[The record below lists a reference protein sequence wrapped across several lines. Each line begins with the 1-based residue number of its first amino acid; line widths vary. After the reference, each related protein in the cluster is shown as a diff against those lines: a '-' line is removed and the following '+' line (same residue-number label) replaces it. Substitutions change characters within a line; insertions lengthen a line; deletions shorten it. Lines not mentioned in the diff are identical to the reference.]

1 MGNRRTMKKKYQYV
15 LFDLDGTLTDS
26 ARGIMNA
33 IEHALHTYGITVNDR
48 NTLRPFLGPPLA
60 ESMRKYY
67 GFDVEQ
73 SLEAVDRFRE
83 YYDVKGL
90 FENDVY
96 EGIPELLDD
105 LKTAGYKLCLATSKP
120 EGTARR
126 ILEHF
131 DLARYFEFI
140 GGATLDES
148 REKKGDV
155 IRYVLETC
163 GISEEDKNQVIM
175 VGDRSNDVI
184 GAKENGLDCIGALY
198 GYGSREELLGA
209 GADALAETP
218 ADVKTI
224 VEKF

>member
-1 MGNRRTMKKKYQYV
+1 MEKNIQHV

-33 IEHALHTYGITVNDR
+33 IEYSLHTYGITVTDR
-48 NTLRPFLGPPLA
+48 STLRPFIGPPLA

-67 GFDVEQ
+67 GFGVEQ
-73 SLEAVDRFRE
+73 SLEAVERFRE
-83 YYDVKGL
+83 YYDGKGGL

-96 EGIPELLDD
+96 EGIPELLDE
-105 LKTAGYKLCLATSKP
+105 LRNAGYHLYLATSKP
-120 EGTARR
+120 EETAKR

-131 DLARYFEFI
+131 DLARRFDFI

-155 IRYVLETC
+155 ICYVLETC
-163 GISEEDKNQVIM
+163 GITDKSQVVM
-175 VGDRSNDVI
+175 VGDRSNDIV
-184 GAKENGLDCIGALY
+184 GAKENGLKSIGVLY

-209 GADALAETP
+209 GADVLAQTP

-224 VEKF
+224 VEEF

>member
-1 MGNRRTMKKKYQYV
+1 MKKQYL

-33 IEHALHTYGITVNDR
+33 IEYALHTYGITVNDR
-48 NTLRPFLGPPLA
+48 STLRPFIGPPLA

-67 GFDVEQ
+67 GFGVEQ
-73 SLEAVDRFRE
+73 SLEAVERFRE
-83 YYDVKGL
+83 YYDGKGGL

-105 LKTAGYKLCLATSKP
+105 LRSAGYHLYLATSKP
-120 EGTARR
+120 EDTARR

-131 DLARYFEFI
+131 DLARRFDFI

-155 IRYVLETC
+155 IRYVLESC
-163 GISEEDKNQVIM
+163 GIAESDKDQVVMI
-175 VGDRSNDVI
+175 GDRSNDIV
-184 GAKENGLDCIGALY
+184 GAKENGLESIGVLY
-198 GYGSREELLGA
+198 GYGSREELLDA
-209 GADALAETP
+209 GADYLAKTP
-218 ADVKTI
+218 ADVMRIVSGEELKT
-224 VEKF
+224 K

>member
-1 MGNRRTMKKKYQYV
+1 MKKQYL

-33 IEHALHTYGITVNDR
+33 IEYALHTYGITVSDR
-48 NTLRPFLGPPLA
+48 STLRPFIGPPLA

-67 GFDVEQ
+67 GFGVEQ
-73 SLEAVDRFRE
+73 SLEAVERFRE
-83 YYDVKGL
+83 YYDGKGGL

-105 LKTAGYKLCLATSKP
+105 LRSAGYHLYLATSKP
-120 EGTARR
+120 EDTAKR

-131 DLARYFEFI
+131 DLARRFDFI

-155 IRYVLETC
+155 IRYVLESC
-163 GISEEDKNQVIM
+163 GIAESDKDQVVMI
-175 VGDRSNDVI
+175 GDRSNDIV
-184 GAKENGLDCIGALY
+184 GAKENGLESIGVLY
-198 GYGSREELLGA
+198 GYGSREELLTA
-209 GADALAETP
+209 GADYLAKTP
-218 ADVKTI
+218 ADVMGI
-224 VEKF
+224 VSGKEGK